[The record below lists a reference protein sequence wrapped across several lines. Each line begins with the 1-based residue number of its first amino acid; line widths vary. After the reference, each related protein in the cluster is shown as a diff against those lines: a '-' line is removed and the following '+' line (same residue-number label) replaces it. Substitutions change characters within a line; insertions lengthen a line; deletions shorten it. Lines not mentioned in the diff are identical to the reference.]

1 MITRTH
7 KHHHPGLRTLAS
19 GRRVYVTR
27 SGLQIGCRY
36 QPPARDQGKEAERVQ
51 AMLLHRRPLAI
62 DQIYVMMMCT
72 EARP

>member
-19 GRRVYVTR
+19 GRRVYVTS

-36 QPPARDQGKEAERVQ
+36 QPPARDQGTEAERVQ
-51 AMLLHRRPLAI
+51 AMLLHRRPLEI
-62 DQIYVMMMCT
+62 DQLYVMMMCT